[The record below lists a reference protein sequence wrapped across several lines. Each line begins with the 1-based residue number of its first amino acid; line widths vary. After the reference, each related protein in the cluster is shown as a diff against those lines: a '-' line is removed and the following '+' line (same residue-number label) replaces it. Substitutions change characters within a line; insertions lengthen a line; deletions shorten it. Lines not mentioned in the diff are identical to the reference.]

1 MAKKIVNSDI
11 YNITDLV
18 DGVRQLY
25 LPDEDEDTLAIGL
38 YGYITDLESH
48 RLQTQV
54 QMTGEMSNESFPSRA
69 RLERNV
75 ITHAILANIND
86 INAVPAKMTV
96 FMVLKESD
104 IKDYI
109 NEDLEHIFRI
119 DRECP
124 IFLGDFE
131 FHLEYDILLQRI
143 ITSNNKISYAAQY
156 DMDLDH
162 IYRLN
167 PSSTVTNAYLAPPA
181 VVTANGERYIY
192 ITTIISQVTH
202 NSEYRKLV
210 TSNIVDNKTIN
221 FEFEDG
227 ELAYFEVHCKE
238 SDADYFLTPVFEGS
252 NVPNG
257 TRYYCWYQ
265 YIDVNLIRVRFDRNS
280 YMPGLN
286 AEVEVLYK
294 TTKGK
299 EGNFKYT
306 EDAYADITS
315 SKYGYKNIS
324 ALITPLTDSTN
335 GKNRKTKK
343 ELQGIIPK
351 EILARGS
358 ITTITDLNNYFEM
371 LDDENGRVVI
381 QKKID
386 NQIERVYYG
395 YLVVKDVNNNIV
407 PSNTINLHIPL
418 KYLNRMVLFNSQS
431 PRFVLKSGT
440 CIKLGSDGVGYI
452 NTDPLPA
459 NGYRF
464 TPKAL
469 TRGKKVSFTFD
480 ANVNMEET
488 TFDAV
493 STYISIGDA
502 NTAVECYP
510 AEGHNR
516 VMDDNAI
523 EMLEEDYS
531 QLSIGKLYSV
541 EIKAISIDNGSTI
554 KVVPNNT
561 TEFTF
566 YSAYYYTDNPEKTT
580 PITSDDLSFDN
591 KKIDTEYH
599 IIYIARLNENAN
611 NLSDTHEVE
620 FGATILEDGA
630 EIGSFS
636 VLSYVPTISSV
647 VNDDETVITYTVEY
661 LSTTKTY
668 IPMVVLKLSEGLKYA
683 AGSMVATYDT
693 ERYPVEPAEVPLSN
707 DYGFVYTNPL
717 AISINQYHLYS
728 AFYMMA
734 VDQNPFLQFINNNDN
749 KMYAQFIGTNV
760 SWKRPFL
767 GVDKDTYTLS
777 FTLTQSVQEDLGLFP
792 NPEDL
797 STLKI
802 KVLVVFY
809 RDGSWYRY
817 RTMDFDETTT
827 DLSTFTYGFTQS
839 FSAKDILDNDNNI
852 RVEGA
857 QVCGQSDLEE
867 FTEYG
872 FFNPNTQTRIYTF
885 VSLPD
890 VDGVYSV
897 DGLDAVSPDLN
908 GWTLTNTYEVVNGLT
923 FYNNY
928 AEIMG
933 SAVKPFGHKE
943 TGSDVL
949 TLEGFDV
956 MNVPVIGYKYAMD
969 EVLSDNMI
977 AALNYRKA
985 YIDSSLEVFENSFG
999 IDFKLFNTYGPSKTY
1014 YIIRDSNKNNAL
1026 DENKEYIDRINL
1038 TLHFRVKLLSSN
1050 DNYTEDN
1057 IRRDIKEY
1065 IENLAEI
1072 TDLHIP
1078 NLITEITNRYSEHIS
1093 YIEYLGFNE
1102 QYGADIQHIYKDTS
1116 DAIDIHT
1123 APEFLNINNSLN
1135 EAGELIPDVM
1145 IYLSEI

>member
-1 MAKKIVNSDI
+1 MAKKTVNSDI

-18 DGVRQLY
+18 DGVRQIY

-38 YGYITDLESH
+38 YGYISDLESH

-54 QMTGEMSNESFPSRA
+54 QMTGELANESFPSRA

-75 ITHAILANIND
+75 ITHAILANITD

-109 NEDLEHIFRI
+109 EEDLEHIFRI

-181 VVTANGERYIY
+181 VVTASGERYIY

-221 FEFEDG
+221 FEFTDG

-294 TTKGK
+294 TTQGRN
-299 EGNFKYT
+299 GNFTYT
-306 EDAYADITS
+306 EDAYADLS
-315 SKYGYKNIS
+315 SDNYGYKNIS
-324 ALITPLTDSTN
+324 ALITPLTDSAN
-335 GKNRKTKK
+335 GKNRKTKR

-371 LDDENGRVVI
+371 LDDENGRVII

-395 YLVVKDVNNNIV
+395 YLVVKDINNNIV
-407 PSNTINLHIPL
+407 PSNTINIHIPIE
-418 KYLNRMVLFNSQS
+418 YLQRMILFNSQS

-440 CIKLGSDGVGYI
+440 CIKLGSDGIGYI

-464 TPKAL
+464 TGRAL
-469 TRGKKVSFTFD
+469 TRGKKTTATFRAA
-480 ANVNMEET
+480 ANLDDT

-493 STYISIGDA
+493 SAYVSIGDC
-502 NTAVECYP
+502 NTAVMCYP
-510 AEGHNR
+510 ADGHSMI
-516 VMDDNAI
+516 VEDNAI
-523 EMLEEDYS
+523 EPLEEDYT
-531 QLSIGKLYSV
+531 QLSIGKLYSIEV
-541 EIKAISIDNGSTI
+541 ECVATYDDSVITVRPI
-554 KVVPNNT
+554 NT
-561 TEFTF
+561 TNFTF
-566 YSAYYYTDNPEKTT
+566 YSAYYYTTDPENKTNIDST
-580 PITSDDLSFDN
+580 LTFDN
-591 KKIDTEYH
+591 RHADTEYH
-599 IIYIARLNENAN
+599 IVYIARLNGNAN
-611 NLSDTHEVE
+611 SLTNHQVTMTVEVDE
-620 FGATILEDGA
+620 ATTT
-630 EIGSFS
+630 IGSS
-636 VLSYVPTISSV
+636 TITSYVPTITSSS
-647 VNDDETVITYTVEY
+647 NSDNTEFTYTIEY

-668 IPMVVLKLSEGLKYA
+668 TPIVTLKLSEGLEYIPA
-683 AGSMVATYDT
+683 SMSVTYDT
-693 ERYPVEPAEVPLSN
+693 DTYPMEPAEVPITE

-728 AFYMMA
+728 AFYLMA
-734 VDQNPFLQFINNNDN
+734 VDENPFLQFINNNDN

-767 GVDKDTYTLS
+767 GINKDTYTLS

-792 NPEDL
+792 DPEDV

-802 KVLVVFY
+802 KALVVFY
-809 RDGSWYRY
+809 RDGEWYRY

-827 DLSTFTYGFTQS
+827 DLSTFTYGFTQT
-839 FSAKDILDNDNNI
+839 FSAKDVLDNDNNI

-857 QVCGQSDLEE
+857 QVCGQSDQGT

-872 FFNPNTQTRIYTF
+872 FFNPSTQTRIYTF

-890 VDGVYSV
+890 VDGTYSV

-908 GWTLTNTYEVVNGLT
+908 GWTLTNTYEIVNGLT

-933 SAVKPFGHKE
+933 SAVKPFGTVDSGTE
-943 TGSDVL
+943 VL

-969 EVLSDNMI
+969 EVLSDKMI

-985 YIDSSLEVFENSFG
+985 YIDNSLAVFENSFG
-999 IDFKLFNTYGPSKTY
+999 IDFKLFNTYGPSRTY
-1014 YIIRDSNKNNAL
+1014 YIIRDSNKNNIL

-1057 IRRDIKEY
+1057 IRRDIKAYVED
-1065 IENLAEI
+1065 LAEI

-1078 NLITEITNRYSEHIS
+1078 NLITEITNKYSEQIN

-1102 QYGADIQHIYKDTS
+1102 QYGPDIQHIYKDTS
-1116 DAIDIHT
+1116 DEIDIHT

-1135 EAGELIPDVM
+1135 VAGELIPDVM
-1145 IYLSEI
+1145 IHLSDI